1 MLLKIPQIL
10 DTTGVAR
17 ARQLLAAAPWADGRT
32 TAGRQAAQ
40 VKNNEQ
46 LQPGSEPHRELQALV
61 LQALEKHPQFFSA
74 TLPKRVLPP
83 LFNRYAGAANAYG
96 SHVDQAVRYL
106 PGGVQ
111 RVRTDISCTLFLSD
125 PASYD
130 GGELVIEHSFGEQR
144 VKLAAGDLVVYPGT
158 SVHRVEPVTPGMLLL
173 DREHGAR
180 RRAAP
185 PALRDGHGPDEAA
198 RRTGRD
204 ARAGAAD
211 RHVSQPLE
219 DVGRYMRPLVQG
231 VPWPLPRGDGDARG
245 IDRQAHRH
253 DGPAWERPGARP
265 ETSS

>member
-61 LQALEKHPQFFSA
+61 LQALEKHPHFFSA

-158 SVHRVEPVTPGMLLL
+158 SVHRVAPVTRGERLACFFWIESMVRADEQRRLLYEMDMGL
-173 DREHGAR
+173 MK
-180 RRAAP
+180 
-185 PALRDGHGPDEAA
+185 LRGELGETPE
-198 RRTGRD
+198 
-204 ARAGAAD
+204 
-211 RHVSQPLE
+211 
-219 DVGRYMRPLVQG
+219 LVQLTG
-231 VPWPLPRGDGDARG
+231 TYHNLLRMWAD
-245 IDRQAHRH
+245 
-253 DGPAWERPGARP
+253 
-265 ETSS
+265 T

>member
-10 DTTGVAR
+10 DTAGVAR

-158 SVHRVEPVTPGMLLL
+158 SVHRVEPVTRGERLASFFWIESMVRADEQRRLLYEMDMGL
-173 DREHGAR
+173 MK
-180 RRAAP
+180 
-185 PALRDGHGPDEAA
+185 LRGELGETPE
-198 RRTGRD
+198 
-204 ARAGAAD
+204 
-211 RHVSQPLE
+211 
-219 DVGRYMRPLVQG
+219 LVQLTG
-231 VPWPLPRGDGDARG
+231 TYHNLLRMWAD
-245 IDRQAHRH
+245 
-253 DGPAWERPGARP
+253 
-265 ETSS
+265 T

>member
-158 SVHRVEPVTPGMLLL
+158 SVHRVEPVTRGERLACFFWIESMVRADEQRRLLYEMDMGL
-173 DREHGAR
+173 MK
-180 RRAAP
+180 
-185 PALRDGHGPDEAA
+185 LRGELGETPE
-198 RRTGRD
+198 
-204 ARAGAAD
+204 
-211 RHVSQPLE
+211 
-219 DVGRYMRPLVQG
+219 LVQLTG
-231 VPWPLPRGDGDARG
+231 TYHNLLRMWAD
-245 IDRQAHRH
+245 
-253 DGPAWERPGARP
+253 
-265 ETSS
+265 T